1 MRENRTYGS
10 VRGVPGD
17 RRPYRDPDN
26 PRPAAPE
33 GESTKAKY
41 YRATK
46 WLTVLIFRPLTG
58 KSKRIRSTSA
68 SFSSALPSVNFFK
81 FCKDFS
87 CN

>member
-1 MRENRTYGS
+1 MVERTI
-10 VRGVPGD
+10 
-17 RRPYRDPDN
+17 PDK

-58 KSKRIRSTSA
+58 KSKETSLYLC
-68 SFSSALPSVNFFK
+68 ALCGLEGAQRLGVR
-81 FCKDFS
+81 
-87 CN
+87 